1 MHSHSSKQPN
11 SDMCFVCGRKNPV
24 GLYMHFYDN
33 GKDEVLS
40 EYTVAE
46 RYQSYPG
53 IVHGGILAS
62 MLDEVVGRVA
72 MIGDHHHFMVS
83 VKLQVL
89 YRHPV
94 PVETPLKI
102 RGRIIRLRGRFGKAQ
117 GEIILPDGKVA
128 CEAAITLADVPT
140 EILSNTNESLLN
152 WQVDQ

>member
-24 GLYMHFYDN
+24 GLYMRFYDN

-102 RGRIIRLRGRFGKAQ
+102 RGRIIRLRGRLGKAQ

-152 WQVDQ
+152 WQVD

>member
-1 MHSHSSKQPN
+1 MDNNLSKQPN
-11 SDMCFVCGRKNPV
+11 SDMCFVCGRNNPA
-24 GLYMHFYDN
+24 GLYMSFYDN
-33 GKDEVLS
+33 GQDEVFS

-72 MIGDHHHFMVS
+72 MIGDHHRFMVS

-102 RGRIIRLRGRFGKAQ
+102 RGRIVRLRGRLGKAQ
-117 GEIILPDGKVA
+117 GEIILQDGRIA

-140 EILSNTNESLLN
+140 ELLSKTNHSLLD
-152 WQVDQ
+152 WRVD